1 MTAVI
6 QLQMG
11 FCGQNERG
19 NWYMILHLYN
29 TLNRRK
35 VEFTPLDKEHV
46 RVYVCGPTVYDHIH
60 VGNARP
66 IIVFDVL
73 YRLLRSQYPRV
84 TYVRNI
90 TDVDDKIIVRAM
102 DKGEEV
108 GTLTKRTIEQFH
120 QDIEFLG
127 TLKPDIEPRA
137 TDHIEDM
144 IVMIDLL
151 LNQGFAYLAEQ
162 HVLFHVPSLPE
173 YGRLSGRDRSEMVA
187 GARVE
192 VAPYKKDPA
201 DFVLWKPSMAD
212 QLGWNS
218 PWGRGRPGWHI
229 ECSAMS
235 TKYLGPD
242 FDIHGGGEDLI
253 FPHHENEIAQ
263 SRCAHSDSSFAR
275 WWLHNGYLRS
285 EGRKM
290 SKSLGNFYTVKDL
303 LGGDKREKMW
313 RGEAIRLMVLST
325 HYRQPLDF
333 TKSGIDKAKRK
344 LDRWYRLLGEVDFE
358 EINSTSEVLK
368 ALCDD
373 INTPRAIAI
382 MDALCNRISV
392 GTDRVLEARREL
404 RAGANLLGLLQYSRD
419 FWFQGDAV
427 SETEDGTEGI
437 ESLIER
443 RLVARRNRDFD
454 AADSIRKS
462 LSDRGVVLEDKPDGT
477 TVWRRTS

>member
-1 MTAVI
+1 MT
-6 QLQMG
+6 
-11 FCGQNERG
+11 
-19 NWYMILHLYN
+19 
-29 TLNRRK
+29 
-35 VEFTPLDKEHV
+35 
-46 RVYVCGPTVYDHIH
+46 
-60 VGNARP
+60 
-66 IIVFDVL
+66 
-73 YRLLRSQYPRV
+73 
-84 TYVRNI
+84 
-90 TDVDDKIIVRAM
+90 
-102 DKGEEV
+102 
-108 GTLTKRTIEQFH
+108 
-120 QDIEFLG
+120 
-127 TLKPDIEPRA
+127 
-137 TDHIEDM
+137 
-144 IVMIDLL
+144 
-151 LNQGFAYLAEQ
+151 
-162 HVLFHVPSLPE
+162 
-173 YGRLSGRDRSEMVA
+173 
-187 GARVE
+187 
-192 VAPYKKDPA
+192 
-201 DFVLWKPSMAD
+201 D

-263 SRCAHSDSSFAR
+263 SRCAHPDSSFAR

-303 LGGDKREKMW
+303 LGGDKRKKMW

-419 FWFQGDAV
+419 SWFQGDAV